1 MKSLKA
7 GNTNL
12 LSMSGGKSGPVLLGE
27 ESKPQFKSLPQIGH
41 KAVKAHVAEGEMIAR
56 DM

>member
-12 LSMSGGKSGPVLLGE
+12 SSMSEDKSGPVLLGE